1 MPVRH
6 PSKGDASKGHAGI
19 LRGPPPKAKGEGE
32 RGCQRSSS
40 QAAHPPSPSGR
51 PLPMLLGNRRMR
63 RQPSISAFKRRS
75 VSETGSD
82 EARGALLM
90 GIRRPRG
97 FEHDSA
103 LEVQHSSLDFSPCN
117 RTAMV
122 FASTPPD
129 TRDRTQAQHL
139 FNRYR
144 SLEQS
149 IRRREEAILR
159 CLSSCPTDAEIEY
172 VQNENTTRGN

>member
-1 MPVRH
+1 M
-6 PSKGDASKGHAGI
+6 DA
-19 LRGPPPKAKGEGE
+19 
-32 RGCQRSSS
+32 
-40 QAAHPPSPSGR
+40 

-103 LEVQHSSLDFSPCN
+103 LEGQHSSLDFSPCN
-117 RTAMV
+117 RTEMV
-122 FASTPPD
+122 VASTPPD

-139 FNRYR
+139 INGLTLW
-144 SLEQS
+144 SNPS
-149 IRRREEAILR
+149 AEEKKPFCDAYHPARPMQKSNMFRMKMLPGQTDMPGFERNTVRLLWPRTQDLVARNDVHEFHGDRIL
-159 CLSSCPTDAEIEY
+159 A
-172 VQNENTTRGN
+172 